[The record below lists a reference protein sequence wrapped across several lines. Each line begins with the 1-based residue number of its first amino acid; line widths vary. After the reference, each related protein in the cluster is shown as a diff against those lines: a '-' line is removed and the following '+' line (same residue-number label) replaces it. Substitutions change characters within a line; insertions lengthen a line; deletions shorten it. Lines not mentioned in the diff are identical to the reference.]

1 MYTQVKSSGAMEPY
15 AAKTLLKNLVTEHE
29 LTPDSLTTDRSS
41 TMKNMIRF
49 FSQKYA
55 ICRELCYFSEFNEE
69 LPDDEPKILH
79 LFDIWEAN
87 IIINSILQKY
97 THALLKSCM
106 GS

>member
-49 FSQKYA
+49 FLCKNMLFVENYVILVSSMRSCLTMNPRYF
-55 ICRELCYFSEFNEE
+55 ICLTYGK
-69 LPDDEPKILH
+69 PI
-79 LFDIWEAN
+79 
-87 IIINSILQKY
+87 
-97 THALLKSCM
+97 
-106 GS
+106 

>member
-1 MYTQVKSSGAMEPY
+1 M
-15 AAKTLLKNLVTEHE
+15 
-29 LTPDSLTTDRSS
+29 
-41 TMKNMIRF
+41 
-49 FSQKYA
+49 QKYA

-87 IIINSILQKY
+87 IIINSSLQKY